1 MKPLFMGA
9 YGSESSK
16 LRFGI
21 MFDAGSTGSRI
32 HALRFKEIKEG
43 IFGLY
48 YYDYNHAWC
57 TFKFNK
63 IGKLPSQLLN
73 KTSCYR
79 NLNVLAR
86 KLF

>member
-32 HALRFKEIKEG
+32 HALRFKEINEG

-48 YYDYNHAWC
+48 YYDYDHAWN
-57 TFKFNK
+57 TFKFNQ
-63 IGKLPSQLLN
+63 IGKLPYQLLN
-73 KTSCYR
+73 KTSC
-79 NLNVLAR
+79 NLNVLAL